1 MLVRPHVNAHGS
13 KLDDLK
19 EALGK
24 AYHALET
31 AMRALR
37 QCRPHARDYIPDRG
51 LEGYDAAVAQHTARI
66 ASVAAVRQEIES
78 LILGL
83 DD

>member
-13 KLDDLK
+13 ALDDLK
-19 EALGK
+19 ESFGR
-24 AYHALET
+24 AYHALEL
-31 AMRALR
+31 ALRALR
-37 QCRPHARDYIPDRG
+37 LCLPQGRDYIPDRG
-51 LEGYDAAVAQHTARI
+51 LEAYDAAVAQHAARVT
-66 ASVAAVRQEIES
+66 SVAAVRQEIES